1 MLKSLPFRSA
11 IALSLFLLLT
21 PMQNA
26 VAQFYTTGEIYGYE
40 ADTLTYTE
48 LNINPVST
56 AQIERDGFIYLID
69 PTLGLLRFDGSVVDQ
84 VGYKVDGI
92 PDFVPPL
99 NCFHISSTGEFH
111 AVDREGNYLRFFE
124 DGECLRTTD
133 RRIAKTKQIAE
144 AADGSIWFFGDS
156 VCYREGEE
164 IIYSGIALS
173 DPFQGYVFRDSFAF
187 FYYDDY
193 DLWDWEDN
201 GVEATV
207 VRIDL
212 LNRSSEVF
220 GFDYKMIYESF
231 GALNSHTILYADEF
245 DLRLSSLDLLSREK
259 KTLFDSELFGW
270 NTQVLMNPEGSAYL
284 DNGGDG
290 VYKLQMDTVLQLSK
304 IASGVFFGS
313 LLVDSYDQVWN
324 FGPKMVQISRKSLFH
339 LSQLPVKPCKEPVNG
354 LRPGVGN
361 QDYQL
366 FFDSHNS
373 IWYHGSNNKLMRYN
387 YVEDLT
393 EMYDL
398 SPYDDRTVYM
408 EDGDYLYRYPYCETH
423 LYYGYSYNMINW
435 MLEGEDGDLYFG
447 HGNRVLQFDDEGK
460 QLEALFELGDR
471 EDEVLA
477 VGQIAGGDFLV
488 VSRMALN
495 RFSNGTIWSNQE
507 IEQSARD
514 ADTTICDAKVIDFRI
529 HGEVAVIR
537 YVHSLVITSLADGH
551 VIEYLPTNL
560 VDMEYDMAEL
570 ETYGQEYLV
579 TSLRDSLLLI
589 SRDGAISYKKA
600 LPGSKK
606 NMKTSLTS
614 ADEMLWVVTPDRFY
628 KYNFQ
633 TEEAELLDR
642 YRVDKSRKCMVTNDQ
657 LWVMAP
663 NEVTRMDQSGIF
675 STLYK
680 DPDRQLY
687 SIAYGVSDSI
697 AAATT
702 NMEVFWFNLNDFRQE
717 SSGKS
722 LVKSFRFN
730 EQTIPLLR
738 LQADDEI
745 SMRYDQNSLSFEILS
760 ADLAAT
766 AYQNRYY
773 IPGVDQ
779 SWNLSQGPAVDQ
791 YRDLKPGKYTLH
803 YQSED
808 IYGNWNEISQIDFRI
823 RPPWWKTRVAYIVYV
838 LSILALFISILR
850 VRESY
855 LRKEKVRLQTLVDE
869 RTVEIKNQMEE
880 IEAQRDEIEAQ
891 RDLVQDQ
898 KDLIL
903 VQKQDLTDSIDYAVR
918 IQESL
923 LPDTGTIRDIIPEHF
938 VLFMPKDVV
947 SGDFYW
953 FAQMDEAVVV
963 VGADCTGHGVPGALI
978 SMLGMTYLDEIVKT
992 NGIVSPAAILD
1003 ELRERIITALV
1014 KEGTE
1019 NEVRDGMDVVALT
1032 IYPSKKELTFAG
1044 AKNPLYVVVDGE
1056 MVVHKGDRFPVS
1068 FSDDIVPFTEHR
1080 ISVDTRSMVYLFSD
1094 GFPDQFGG
1102 PSNKKYMYRRFR
1114 EYLLS
1119 ISGEQ
1124 TDVQHKLLRQE
1135 LDGWMG
1141 DISQIDDIL
1150 VMGIRM

>member
-1 MLKSLPFRSA
+1 MAKSLPFRSA
-11 IALSLFLLLT
+11 ILLSLFLLLVST
-21 PMQNA
+21 QYS
-26 VAQFYTTGEIYGYE
+26 VAQFYTEGEIYGY
-40 ADTLTYTE
+40 ASDTLTYTA

-84 VGYKVDGI
+84 VGYKVDGT

-99 NCFHISSTGEFH
+99 NCFFISSTGEFH
-111 AVDREGNYLRFFE
+111 AVDQEGTYLRFFE
-124 DGECLRTTD
+124 DGECFRTTD
-133 RRIAKTKQIAE
+133 RRIEKTKQITE
-144 AADGSIWFFGDS
+144 AADGSIWFLGDS
-156 VCYREGEE
+156 VCYREGED
-164 IIYSGIALS
+164 IFYSGIFLQE
-173 DPFQGYVFRDSFAF
+173 PFQAHVYRDSFAF
-187 FYYDDY
+187 FYYDNFDPWNFDY
-193 DLWDWEDN
+193 PET
-201 GVEATV
+201 EARV
-207 VRIDL
+207 VRVDL

-220 GFDYKMIYESF
+220 EFNYQMIYGSF
-231 GALNSHTILYADEF
+231 GALNSHTILYTDEF

-259 KTLFDSELFGW
+259 KTLFDGELFGY
-270 NTQVLMNPEGSAYL
+270 NTQILMNPDGDFYL

-290 VYKLQMDTVLQLSK
+290 VYKLQMDTVTHLSK
-304 IASGVFFGS
+304 IAGGVFFGT

-324 FGPKMVQISRKSLFH
+324 FGPKMVQLSRKSLFH
-339 LSQLPVKPCKEPVNG
+339 LSQLPVKPCKEPGNG
-354 LRPGVGN
+354 LSPGIGN
-361 QDYQL
+361 ADYQL
-366 FFDSHNS
+366 FFDSHNRV
-373 IWYHGSNNKLMRYN
+373 WYHGSNNQLIRYD
-387 YVEDLT
+387 YVQDST

-398 SPYDDRTVYM
+398 SWYDDRTVYVD
-408 EDGDYLYRYPYCETH
+408 DGDYLYRYPYCGTH

-435 MLEGEDGDLYFG
+435 MLEGEDGNFYFG
-447 HGNRVLQFDDEGK
+447 HGNRVLQIDDKGK

-477 VGQIAGGDFLV
+477 VGQIAEGDFLV
-488 VSRMALN
+488 VSRRALN
-495 RFSNGTIWSNQE
+495 RFSNGTTWSNQE
-507 IEQSARD
+507 IEQSAQE
-514 ADTTICDAKVIDFRI
+514 ADTTLCDAKVIDFRI

-537 YVHSLVITSLADGH
+537 YVHSLVVATLADGH
-551 VIEYLPTNL
+551 VLEYIPTNL
-560 VDMEYDMAEL
+560 VDMEYDMSEL
-570 ETYGQEYLV
+570 ETFGQEYLV

-589 SRDGAISYKKA
+589 SREGSLSYKKT
-600 LPGSKK
+600 LPGSKR
-606 NMKTSLTS
+606 NMRTSLAS
-614 ADEMLWVVTPDRFY
+614 VDDKLWVVTPDRFY
-628 KYNFQ
+628 KYNSQ
-633 TEEAELLDR
+633 TEETELLER
-642 YRVDKSRKCMVTNDQ
+642 YRVDKSRKCIVANDQ
-657 LWVMAP
+657 LWILAP
-663 NEVTRMDQSGIF
+663 NEVTRINQSGIF
-675 STLYK
+675 STLYREM
-680 DPDRQLY
+680 DRQLY

-702 NMEVFWFNLNDFRQE
+702 NMEVLWFNLNEFKQE

-722 LVKSFRFN
+722 LVKSFRFI
-730 EQTIPLLR
+730 EQTIPLLH
-738 LQADDEI
+738 LQGHDEI
-745 SMRYDQNSLSFEILS
+745 SMRHDQNSLSFEILS
-760 ADLAAT
+760 EDLAAT

-779 SWNLSQGPAVDQ
+779 SWNLSQGPAIDQ
-791 YRDLKPGKYTLH
+791 YRDLKPGRYSLQ

-808 IYGNWNEISQIDFRI
+808 IYGNWNKISQIDFRI
-823 RPPWWKTRVAYIVYV
+823 RPPWWKSRIAYITYV
-838 LSILALFISILR
+838 LSILALFMSIIR
-850 VRESY
+850 VRERY

-869 RTVEIKNQMEE
+869 RTIEIKNQMEE

-923 LPDTGTIRDIIPEHF
+923 LPDTGSIKDIIPDHF

-953 FAQMDEAVVV
+953 FAQMDDAVVV

-992 NGIVSPAAILD
+992 NGIVSPASILD

-1014 KEGTE
+1014 REGAE

-1032 IYPSKKELTFAG
+1032 IYPAKKELTFAG

-1080 ISVDTRSMVYLFSD
+1080 ISVGQRSMVYLFSD

-1102 PSNKKYMYRRFR
+1102 PSNKKYMYKRFR

-1119 ISGEQ
+1119 ISGEK
-1124 TDVQHKLLRQE
+1124 TEKQHKLLQQE

-1141 DISQIDDIL
+1141 DIPQIDDIL